1 MPTNTVCDQVISES
15 TSAGSVV
22 WKTRQPNKLRPR
34 TLKQWKIKTI
44 SSKSFLI
51 LHQQNRWSSLLKGI
65 PHKKDYTKK
74 GLEQCFWTN
83 KKNFFWHLVKKLNAR
98 QVKFASRG
106 LQARRTWD
114 LSGRHRCFEGQHFL
128 LLFSSII
135 LPPPY
140 NLDKGCCAIPIVQFL
155 DIVQK
160 KGGGGQT
167 YVKTKVANS

>member
-1 MPTNTVCDQVISES
+1 MPTNTVCDQVIVKVQVQVLWSE
-15 TSAGSVV
+15 
-22 WKTRQPNKLRPR
+22 RQASQIKLRPR

-140 NLDKGCCAIPIVQFL
+140 NLDKGCCVIPIVQFL

-160 KGGGGQT
+160 KGGGQT